1 MFCQEQSNKP
11 IAWCSGDGLVES
23 ENQHSAARARVCVH
37 VRTCWVP
44 ESSPPSPQ
52 STRSTMGRAGTAPV
66 RFSLSSS
73 WHAVRQRAKRT
84 DHAAHHGLRPIRPCD
99 SLCSWPCRQCR
110 LYSLKGPRTNSKYG
124 PLRLNIFLRFN
135 YNMLLRV
142 NLQCMFLFLDEKC
155 WYYKKLKIP

>member
-1 MFCQEQSNKP
+1 MFCQEQSNKTNSMVQR
-11 IAWCSGDGLVES
+11 WWLG
-23 ENQHSAARARVCVH
+23 RVRKPAQCCEGSSMCA
-37 VRTCWVP
+37 RTCWVP

-110 LYSLKGPRTNSKYG
+110 LYCLKGPRTNSKYG

>member
-23 ENQHSAARARVCVH
+23 ENQYSAARARVCVH
-37 VRTCWVP
+37 VRVEFLNRVHRLHSPHAARWV
-44 ESSPPSPQ
+44 E
-52 STRSTMGRAGTAPV
+52 PV
-66 RFSLSSS
+66 RRQFVSLC
-73 WHAVRQRAKRT
+73 H
-84 DHAAHHGLRPIRPCD
+84 HHGMQSGRGQSERIMRRIMACGPLRPCD

-124 PLRLNIFLRFN
+124 PLRLNIFIRFN

-142 NLQCMFLFLDEKC
+142 NLQCMFLILDEKC
-155 WYYKKLKIP
+155 